1 MQVGFEWELRYLRV
15 IGLFWMWASSQMHFA
30 LWLWLWLMDVQIA
43 KLNAIHTTKKPRLFL
58 PQLQLRDWHIGLSLA
73 IAIPPQRWPMTTTNS
88 ILVTTKAS
96 CDVLNGVSPKLG
108 GGVAIPLSWSQM
120 SNANLNRSYQFTHSF
135 IGVLEG
141 GVSNDDESSAALPP
155 WTMLIHNY
163 HCKRGESEK
172 SCRLNYSP
180 SEFSKVVAS
189 EDASSTALPPCTIPF
204 CL

>member
-1 MQVGFEWELRYLRV
+1 
-15 IGLFWMWASSQMHFA
+15 
-30 LWLWLWLMDVQIA
+30 
-43 KLNAIHTTKKPRLFL
+43 
-58 PQLQLRDWHIGLSLA
+58 
-73 IAIPPQRWPMTTTNS
+73 
-88 ILVTTKAS
+88 
-96 CDVLNGVSPKLG
+96 
-108 GGVAIPLSWSQM
+108 M

-189 EDASSTALPPCTIPF
+189 EDASSTLLIKQKTAFSNKSVEENTYVRNQTTYRTTFMKSTLALITLFVVPSGK
-204 CL
+204 